1 MDPMDDDDVPQ
12 AVKDAM
18 RLHEL
23 AGKQQ
28 EEFEAKM
35 AAQAA
40 QAAQAAA
47 PVGDPHSGPPAEK
60 RSLVSA
66 SGSTKAGNFSAALAA
81 QTPAEKRGALKANSL
96 ASVAE
101 ASGEGYRPKSPLA
114 AAVAR
119 PTVPAE
125 AAAGAIRARLTVL
138 ETGAVALSIAFANQR
153 RAADPAAARLLAAA
167 ARVLGLRG

>member
-40 QAAQAAA
+40 QAAAPAAPA

-125 AAAGAIRARLTVL
+125 ANSLNNVKSTRSVTRKIQDLYTKHGGEGGREASKEDR
-138 ETGAVALSIAFANQR
+138 SS
-153 RAADPAAARLLAAA
+153 
-167 ARVLGLRG
+167 

>member
-12 AVKDAM
+12 AVKDAT

-40 QAAQAAA
+40 QAAAPAAPA

-66 SGSTKAGNFSAALAA
+66 SGSTKAGNFSAVLAA

-125 AAAGAIRARLTVL
+125 AAARARS
-138 ETGAVALSIAFANQR
+138 ER
-153 RAADPAAARLLAAA
+153 D
-167 ARVLGLRG
+167 